1 MILKVLKAGRGTE
14 TLSSP
19 NTIIRSRS
27 LTSVS
32 LRLFYL
38 FIIRISWNE
47 STTEGNQ
54 ALLFLCMWCSLLQS
68 SLILCNPITAACQ
81 APLSMGF
88 SRQEHWSGLPC
99 PPPGDLPNPGSNL
112 GLLHWQVGS
121 LLLVPSVFANFHFDY
136 SVKLTI
142 FWSSTVL
149 IRPASFFIWSTHFWA
164 KFK

>member
-19 NTIIRSRS
+19 NTKIRSRS

-68 SLILCNPITAACQ
+68 CLILCHPITAACQ

-121 LLLVPSVFANFHFDY
+121 LLLEPSVFAIFHFDY

-142 FWSSTVL
+142 F
-149 IRPASFFIWSTHFWA
+149 
-164 KFK
+164 